1 MLKDLLRLQ
10 DLDLKIEV
18 CRTRETQIPK
28 QKEKFEIQRKRLT
41 AELEDRE
48 KVVRELLLEQR
59 GISTEIEQKQ
69 TQIDKYQTQLFQ
81 IKKNEEYTALLHEI
95 ELLKKQIGLKEERI
109 ITLMVEVDEAKARL
123 EEDKKR
129 ILLEQQELD
138 RQCAEI
144 DAELAE
150 AQKERRGL
158 EEPRATI
165 AKLIDSSLMSQYTRI
180 RASKKT
186 GPAIVPLRGEV
197 CSGCHMHVTAQMVN
211 EVLAGKKHVCHH
223 CGRIL
228 YAGNDNDDEN
238 GLHQHRAM

>member
-1 MLKDLLRLQ
+1 LLKDLLRLQ
-10 DLDLKIEV
+10 DLDLKIET
-18 CRTRETQIPK
+18 CRAREQQIPK
-28 QKEKFEIQRKRLT
+28 QKEKFDIQRKRLSS
-41 AELEDRE
+41 ELEDRE
-48 KVVRELLLEQR
+48 KVVRELLMEQR
-59 GISTEIEQKQ
+59 GITTEIEQKQ
-69 TQIDKYQTQLFQ
+69 AQIDKYQQQLFQ

-129 ILLEQQELD
+129 IQVEQDEID
-138 RQCAEI
+138 RQCADI

-150 AQKERRGL
+150 AQKARRGL
-158 EEPRATI
+158 EDERAPI
-165 AKLIDSSLMSQYTRI
+165 AKQIEPSLMSRYNRI

-186 GPAIVPLRGEV
+186 GPAVVPLNGEV

-211 EVLAGKKHVCHH
+211 EVLGGKPHACHH

-228 YAGNDNDDEN
+228 YSDDQDKSV
-238 GLHQHRAM
+238 HQHRAM